1 MQGVIP
7 AKRGIRMSN
16 KRRALY
22 IAAGPMILI
31 ITTLLLESTLTL
43 SGAQAVGTL
52 LWCIFWWATRLLN
65 IAVVALVPVIVN
77 AFLNIVPSSTLISQ
91 YSSESIILI
100 FGSGLLSLPWAKVG
114 LDQRLAL
121 RTLSLIGPSMKSQ
134 IVVWI
139 LASVLLSIAMPNVAV
154 CALLVPIAV
163 SMLRAVGYEDIGNSG
178 PGTTILLCIGWGA
191 GIGGAGS
198 PIGGAMNL
206 VAIQYLEEFMGTEF
220 MYIDWLLRMAPYF
233 VVSIVVLLI
242 YMLCMPMKVKK
253 LEGSKDYFKW
263 SYEQLGPMK
272 KDEKV
277 CLTLFVMAMAGA
289 FLRPWFADL
298 LPAMVPALVF
308 LTLGACMF
316 VIPSFEDGEPLLS
329 WNIAQKN
336 TMWGMMILFGGGLA
350 LGSLINGSGASAEL
364 ARLLTAMNLQNE
376 IFILIIITVSA
387 RLISEFTNSTT
398 SAAVMIPIVLSFTQ
412 ELGLNSIAYWFICVM
427 AYNAEFVLP
436 ISVRAIPVAYGLNPN
451 VMMKKGVLITCISM
465 VTVVIVGW
473 LCLNFWETFGVL
485 SYYTPN

>member
-1 MQGVIP
+1 MTNR
-7 AKRGIRMSN
+7 K
-16 KRRALY
+16 RALC
-22 IAAGPMILI
+22 IASGPIILI
-31 ITTLLLESTLTL
+31 ITTLLLENILTL
-43 SGAQAVGTL
+43 PGAQAVGTL
-52 LWCIFWWATRLLN
+52 LWCIFWWGTRPFN

-77 AFLNIVPSSTLISQ
+77 AFLNIVPTANLTSQ
-91 YSSESIILI
+91 YASESIILI

-114 LDQRLAL
+114 LDKRLAL
-121 RTLSLIGPSMKSQ
+121 KTLSLIGPSMKSQ

-163 SMLRAVGYEDIGNSG
+163 SMLRAVGYEDIGKSG

-206 VAIQYLEEFMGTEF
+206 AAIQYLEEFMGTEF
-220 MYIDWLLRMAPYF
+220 MYIDWLYRMGPYF
-233 VVSIVVLLI
+233 IVSIIVLLI
-242 YMLCMPMKVKK
+242 YMLCMPLKVKQ
-253 LEGSKDYFKW
+253 LDGSKDYFKL
-263 SYEQLGPMK
+263 SYEKLGPMK
-272 KDEKV
+272 RDEKT
-277 CLTLFVMAMAGA
+277 CLTLFVLAMAGA
-289 FLRPWFADL
+289 FLRPWFAQI

-308 LTLGACMF
+308 LTLGAMMF
-316 VIPSFEDGEPLLS
+316 IIPSTEDGEPLLT
-329 WNIAQKN
+329 WQTAQKE

-350 LGSLINGSGASAEL
+350 LGSLINGSGASGEL
-364 ARLLTAMNLQNE
+364 ARLLTAMNLENE
-376 IFILIIITVSA
+376 IIILVIITIFA

-451 VMMKKGVLITCISM
+451 IMMKKGILITVISM

-473 LCLNFWETFGVL
+473 ICLNYWDAFGTL
-485 SYYTPN
+485 PYYLPN